1 MNTMKYFTLFASIVI
16 GSLSCNPI
24 LYPMPGMNYD
34 SISNISSAKTPD
46 SAWAAVFR
54 LLTDNGFTIKEADK
68 KTGTITTDKYDFSK
82 RFSFVKDGKPID
94 STAWVALSY
103 VTNKGGFG
111 HSTFH
116 VYAHWTVQIK
126 PSGTGS
132 MIRIDMSKVDASA
145 LKPAKSSFHPD
156 QTYSFN
162 GQSTGVFENM
172 LTDAVR

>member
-1 MNTMKYFTLFASIVI
+1 MKILKSFLFVVIVI
-16 GSLSCNPI
+16 LSLSCNPI

-34 SISNISSAKTPD
+34 NISNIKSAEPLD
-46 SAWAAVFR
+46 SAWSIINRILVS
-54 LLTDNGFTIKEADK
+54 NGFVIKEADK
-68 KTGTITTDKYDFSK
+68 MTGTITTDKYDFSK

-94 STAWVALSY
+94 SIAWVALSY

-126 PSGTGS
+126 ASGAGS
-132 MIRIDMSKVDASA
+132 LIRIDMSKVDASA
-145 LKPAKSSFHPD
+145 VKPAKSTFHPD

-162 GQSTGVFENM
+162 GQSTGVFEKI
-172 LTDAVR
+172 LADAVR